1 MTLLDA
7 SSELVP
13 RDVPRRFEGS
23 GAFVGPV
30 MEPWPRPPLHRSP
43 CSKTGKRDG
52 LGKSHT
58 ASVVCAWVGNLTSI
72 HGPLCV
78 QIATAMPA
86 PSVRDHGH
94 ASARAISPLRNQDI
108 SQGGP
113 MRGGEGLNSVV
124 YASTAL
130 RSTRGAAHGKGKP
143 AGQRA
148 MPMVPSAHRHTLVR
162 RPILSQAF
170 GKLGS

>member
-86 PSVRDHGH
+86 G
-94 ASARAISPLRNQDI
+94 
-108 SQGGP
+108 
-113 MRGGEGLNSVV
+113 
-124 YASTAL
+124 
-130 RSTRGAAHGKGKP
+130 TRG
-143 AGQRA
+143 
-148 MPMVPSAHRHTLVR
+148 TVR
-162 RPILSQAF
+162 REVAA
-170 GKLGS
+170 GKEDEGSAIDRSVGGIAYRLQREA